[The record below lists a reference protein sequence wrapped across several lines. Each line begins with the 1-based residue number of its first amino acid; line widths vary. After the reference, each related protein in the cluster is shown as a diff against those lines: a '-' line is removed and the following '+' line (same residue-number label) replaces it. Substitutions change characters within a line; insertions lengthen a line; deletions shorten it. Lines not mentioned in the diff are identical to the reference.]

1 MSLTEFNIT
10 MELYRIGDSLYVSI
24 SSETALQMRQ
34 ILITGYPQI
43 QKV

>member
-10 MELYRIGDSLYVSI
+10 MLYRIGNSLHVSI